1 MCCSAATPASLGT
14 MPATIPSLPMLAVPL
29 TLLVGQVDVKL
40 QGGSTPTPA
49 SQNALAWILQS
60 ASAINAAS
68 PASSSRVLIGP
79 GLPTISK
86 QLLDRKQK
94 WEYVDIWWTCFHPR
108 APMTRLWG
116 CTHPPPPS
124 ALHTVSRLR
133 RPCKTQADLEHHPMG
148 AMFHSVYSTARYP
161 SATLELLAYML
172 TIIKAS

>member
-116 CTHPPPPS
+116 CTHPPPPQRAS
-124 ALHTVSRLR
+124 HCFQVATSVQDASRSRTSPNGCNVSQ
-133 RPCKTQADLEHHPMG
+133 CIQHCQVSFSNA
-148 AMFHSVYSTARYP
+148 
-161 SATLELLAYML
+161 
-172 TIIKAS
+172 